1 MGFREEHQEVKIL
14 ILGAGAVGG
23 YWGARLHQAG
33 IDVTFLLREKRAET
47 VRKNG
52 LVVKSPKTGDATLPV
67 KVVTKSTEGGPYDV
81 IILACKG
88 YDLGSAM
95 DAIAPAVANTT
106 TIVPILNGH
115 MHFAILDARF
125 GKEKIAGGLARIGG
139 MLGPNGEIL
148 HSGASG
154 VSFGERDG
162 KPPRAALVELDAAC
176 KKAGIVGG
184 LNPDINQDLWDKW
197 IMLGAIASMCS
208 AMRGTVGDIMES
220 EDGGAIMGEILEEC
234 RRVAAAEG
242 CPPSDKVVGA
252 IKASLTQKGGKSVA
266 SILGDIEKGG
276 AVEAKSIVGDMLARA
291 RKHGLPAPN
300 LRFAYAHL
308 QTYEARRARGG
319 LK

>member
-1 MGFREEHQEVKIL
+1 MKIL

-47 VRKNG
+47 VKKNG
-52 LVVKSPKTGDATLPV
+52 LVVKSPKTGDTVLPV
-67 KVVTKSTEGGPYDV
+67 KVVTKATEGGPYDV
-81 IILACKG
+81 IVLACKG
-88 YDLGSAM
+88 YDLPSAM
-95 DAIAPAVANTT
+95 DAIAPAVGANT

-125 GKEKIAGGLARIGG
+125 GKDKVAGGLARIGG

-162 KPPRAALVELDAAC
+162 KPARAALVELDAAC
-176 KKAGIVGG
+176 KTAGIVGG
-184 LNPDINQDLWDKW
+184 FNPNINQDLWDKW
-197 IMLGAIASMCS
+197 LMLGAIAGMCS
-208 AMRGTVGDIMES
+208 AMRGTVGDIMASDEG
-220 EDGGAIMGEILEEC
+220 EAIMSEILEEC
-234 RRVAAAEG
+234 RKVAAAEG
-242 CPPSDKVVGA
+242 YPPGDKAFAGV
-252 IKASLTQKGGKSVA
+252 KASLTQKGGKSVA

-276 AVEAKSIVGDMLARA
+276 AVEGKQIVGDMLARA
-291 RKHGLPAPN
+291 RKHGIAAPN

-308 QTYEARRARGG
+308 QAYEARRARGG

>member
-1 MGFREEHQEVKIL
+1 VKIL

-52 LVVKSPKTGDATLPV
+52 LVVKSPKTGDAVLPV
-67 KVVTKSTEGGPYDV
+67 KVVTKASDGGPYEV

-88 YDLGSAM
+88 YDLSSAL
-95 DAIAPAVANTT
+95 DAIAPAVGANT

-125 GKEKIAGGLARIGG
+125 GKERVAGGLARIGG

-184 LNPDINQDLWDKW
+184 LNPNINQDLWDKW
-197 IMLGAIASMCS
+197 IMLGAIAGMCS
-208 AMRGTVGDIMES
+208 AMRGAIGDIMASDEG
-220 EDGGAIMGEILEEC
+220 EAIMREILDEC
-234 RRVAAAEG
+234 RKVAQAEG
-242 CPPSDKVVGA
+242 YPPGDKAYEGV
-252 IKASLTQKGGKSVA
+252 KAALTQKSSKSVA

-276 AVEAKSIVGDMLARA
+276 AVEGKQIVGDMLTRA
-291 RKHGLPAPN
+291 RKHGIAAPN

>member
-1 MGFREEHQEVKIL
+1 VKIL

-33 IDVTFLLREKRAET
+33 IDVTFLLREKRAEA

-52 LVVKSPKTGDATLPV
+52 LVVKSAKSGDAVLPV
-67 KVVTKSTEGGPYDV
+67 KVVTRATEGGPYDV
-81 IILACKG
+81 IVLACKG

-95 DAIAPAVANTT
+95 DSIAPAVGPDT
-106 TIVPILNGH
+106 TIVPMLNGH
-115 MHFAILDARF
+115 MHFAALDARF
-125 GKEKIAGGLARIGG
+125 GKERIAGGLARISG

-162 KPPRAALVELDAAC
+162 GPARTALVELDAAC
-176 KKAGIVGG
+176 KKAGIDGG
-184 LNPDINQDLWDKW
+184 LNTNINQDLWDKW
-197 IMLGAIASMCS
+197 LMLGSIAGMCS
-208 AMRGTVGDIMES
+208 AMRGTIGDIMATD
-220 EDGGAIMGEILEEC
+220 DGEAIMSEILDEC
-234 RRVAAAEG
+234 RKVATAEG
-242 CPPSDKVVGA
+242 YPPSDKAFATVKGA
-252 IKASLTQKGGKSVA
+252 LTQKGAKTVA

-276 AVEAKSIVGDMLARA
+276 AVEGKQIVGDMLARA
-291 RKHGLPAPN
+291 RKHGIAAPN

-308 QTYEARRARGG
+308 QAYEARRERGG